1 MCCLEGKGVDQD
13 TELAVS
19 LLHIPAN
26 KGSSIAQVVLLPQY
40 SYFFTSKFILVYQY

>member
-26 KGSSIAQVVLLPQY
+26 KGSSIAQVVLLPQC
-40 SYFFTSKFILVYQY
+40 SYFLYKKIVQIMT